1 MNVSPGFDL
10 DSLTTCVVL
19 IDEHGIV
26 DTLNQAAQVLLET
39 SSLRAVGLPFG
50 ELASAAGDAAI
61 HWHETLTAV
70 VSTRL
75 PAVRFRHKIAI

>member
-1 MNVSPGFDL
+1 VQS
-10 DSLTTCVVL
+10 
-19 IDEHGIV
+19 
-26 DTLNQAAQVLLET
+26 
-39 SSLRAVGLPFG
+39 GLPFG

-75 PAVRFRHKIAI
+75 PAVNRDLKLSLKTGRDVSVDVVITPLNYDRDSRILLEISGTGSRAGYQ